1 MTRDISKPDARE
13 TGAPIIRRAT
23 ETDAEAIHGL
33 VLDLAE
39 SIGLTHK
46 VASSAHDIRSHGFG
60 PEAAFETL
68 IAESNG
74 AAVGLCLFFESF
86 SSWDGRRGIY
96 VQDLFVSEA
105 ARGLGLGRRLLA
117 EAAALS
123 AARGGSY
130 LRLAVDSGNVAA
142 HAFYEHVGLRR
153 AAEERIY
160 QARGDDFAALVESG
174 KRTGS

>member
-13 TGAPIIRRAT
+13 TGAPVIRRAT
-23 ETDAEAIHGL
+23 EADAETIHGL

-39 SIGLTHK
+39 GIGLAHK
-46 VASSAHDIRSHGFG
+46 VASTTRDIRSHGFG
-60 PEAAFETL
+60 PEAAFEAL

-86 SSWDGRRGIY
+86 SSWDGRRGVY
-96 VQDLFVSEA
+96 VQDLFVSES

-123 AARGGSY
+123 SARGGSY
-130 LRLAVDSGNVAA
+130 LRPAVDSGNVTAQ
-142 HAFYEHVGLRR
+142 AFYERVGRR
-153 AAEERIY
+153 SAVDERIH
-160 QARGDDFAALVESG
+160 QARGYGSAALVQAAT
-174 KRTGS
+174 RTGP

>member
-1 MTRDISKPDARE
+1 MPV
-13 TGAPIIRRAT
+13 IRRAT
-23 ETDAEAIHGL
+23 EADAEAIHGL

-46 VASSAHDIRSHGFG
+46 VASSAEDIRSHGFG
-60 PEAAFETL
+60 PEAAFEAL

-86 SSWDGRRGIY
+86 STWDGRRGIY
-96 VQDLFVSEA
+96 VQDLFVSQA
-105 ARGLGLGRRLLA
+105 ARGRGLGRRLLA

-130 LRLAVDSGNVAA
+130 LRLAVDSGNTAA
-142 HAFYEHVGLRR
+142 QAFYERVGLYR

-160 QARGDDFAALVESG
+160 QARGDDFAALVESRRRADT
-174 KRTGS
+174 KAP

>member
-13 TGAPIIRRAT
+13 TGAPVIRRAT
-23 ETDAEAIHGL
+23 EADAEAIHRM

-39 SIGLTHK
+39 GIGQGHNVT
-46 VASSAHDIRSHGFG
+46 SSAQDIRAHGFG
-60 PEAAFETL
+60 PEAAFEAL

-86 SSWDGRRGIY
+86 SSWDGRRGVY
-96 VQDLFVSEA
+96 VQDLYVSEA

-117 EAAALS
+117 EAAAFS
-123 AARGGSY
+123 SARGGSY
-130 LRLAVDSGNVAA
+130 LRLAVDSGNVTAQ
-142 HAFYEHVGLRR
+142 AFCERVGLRW

-160 QARGDDFAALVESG
+160 QARGDAFAALVESA

>member
-13 TGAPIIRRAT
+13 TGAPVIRRAT
-23 ETDAEAIHGL
+23 EADAEAIHGL
-33 VLDLAE
+33 ILDLAE
-39 SIGLTHK
+39 STGLTHK
-46 VASSAHDIRSHGFG
+46 VASTARDIRSHGFG
-60 PEAAFETL
+60 PEAAFEAL
-68 IAESNG
+68 IADWNG

-86 SSWDGRRGIY
+86 SSWDGRRGVY

-123 AARGGSY
+123 SARGGSY
-130 LRLAVDSGNVAA
+130 LRLAVDSGNVTAQ
-142 HAFYEHVGLRR
+142 AFYERAGLRW

-160 QARGDDFAALVESG
+160 QARGEDFAALVESG
-174 KRTGS
+174 KRPGS

>member
-1 MTRDISKPDARE
+1 MTGDISKPETRE

-23 ETDAEAIHGL
+23 EADAEAIHGL

-60 PEAAFETL
+60 PEVAFEAL
-68 IAESNG
+68 IADWNG
-74 AAVGLCLFFESF
+74 TAVGLCLFFESF
-86 SSWDGRRGIY
+86 SSWDGRRGVY
-96 VQDLFVSEA
+96 VQDIFVSEA
-105 ARGLGLGRRLLA
+105 VRGLGLGRRLLA

-160 QARGDDFAALVESG
+160 QARDDDFAALVESG

>member
-1 MTRDISKPDARE
+1 MTRDISKPDVCE
-13 TGAPIIRRAT
+13 TGAPVIRRAT
-23 ETDAEAIHGL
+23 EADAGAIHGL

-46 VASSAHDIRSHGFG
+46 VASSAEDIRSHGFG
-60 PEAAFETL
+60 PEAAFEVL
-68 IAESNG
+68 IADWNG

-86 SSWDGRRGIY
+86 SRWDGRRGVY

-117 EAAALS
+117 EAAALCS
-123 AARGGSY
+123 ARGGSY
-130 LRLAVDSGNVAA
+130 LRLAVDSGNASA
-142 HAFYEHVGLRR
+142 QAFYERAGLRW
-153 AAEERIY
+153 ALEERIY
-160 QARGDDFAALVESG
+160 QARGDDFAALVESA